1 MNAAK
6 AHKGLIVQI
15 KEKETVSGRTNFFY
29 ATVIMV
35 DEERDE
41 IVVQLIGKEG
51 TYNRS
56 FSARQVTPV
65 WQVVS
70 GIRKDN
76 AALKG
81 FIVELAQ
88 GKVTPTAAQEVIE
101 MFAPRTP
108 REPEQ

>member
-1 MNAAK
+1 MNAQK
-6 AHKGLIVQI
+6 AYKGLMVQI
-15 KEKETVSGRTNFFY
+15 KETENGRTNFLF
-29 ATVIMV
+29 APVVMV
-35 DEERDE
+35 DVERDE

-65 WQVVS
+65 WQVFS
-70 GIRKDN
+70 GLRKDN
-76 AALKG
+76 AVLKG
-81 FIVELAQ
+81 FIVELAR

-101 MFAPRTP
+101 IFAPRTP